1 MDRSYQGHTHMQQR
15 QCSNAND
22 RHACFFGAA
31 LASRPWSVCIPDHD
45 SLDSRDG
52 VIIPGSRVHYVCVC
66 CRLLFQF
73 QHRQE
78 GELGTEFV
86 CVALLLVSGLRRRSW

>member
-52 VIIPGSRVHYVCVC
+52 VIIPGSRVHYVCVLQVVVSVSTQARRGVGYRVCMC
-66 CRLLFQF
+66 CSAVGIGFAQ
-73 QHRQE
+73 
-78 GELGTEFV
+78 T
-86 CVALLLVSGLRRRSW
+86 

>member
-52 VIIPGSRVHYVCVC
+52 VIIPGSRVHYVCVLQAVVSVSTQARRGVGYRVCMC
-66 CRLLFQF
+66 CSAVGIGFAQ
-73 QHRQE
+73 
-78 GELGTEFV
+78 T
-86 CVALLLVSGLRRRSW
+86 